1 MWCAWE
7 VYNPMAFLP
16 EVLHGMFK
24 VYIPCSEN
32 HYDPLYTNEIR
43 HHICISAFMENSD
56 TFSLQ
61 INVTVINN
69 VARLSTQ
76 MKNVETDNIFLL
88 NSLVTLGT
96 ILMHSLST
104 KPCYLLQ

>member
-1 MWCAWE
+1 
-7 VYNPMAFLP
+7 
-16 EVLHGMFK
+16 
-24 VYIPCSEN
+24 
-32 HYDPLYTNEIR
+32 
-43 HHICISAFMENSD
+43 MENSD

-61 INVTVINN
+61 IDATVINN
-69 VARLSTQ
+69 VTRLSIQ
-76 MKNVETDNIFLL
+76 MKNVKLVTFLF